1 MITKYTETLQRGQ
14 DLTISEMSIGMSELL
29 SDKISDSEKAEFLK
43 SLSKKGETDDELYS
57 MLTEMD
63 RHGIHISPACKGTI
77 IDVCG
82 TGGDK
87 LQTFNISTTA
97 AFVIAASGGVVAKH
111 GNRSVSG
118 VSGSADIF
126 EYFGYDLNAPPE
138 KTSKIIETFGIG
150 FLFAQKF
157 HPSMKNVANA
167 RKMVG
172 ARTAFNLLGPLCNPA
187 QVKNQLI
194 GVFSEDYLERIINIL
209 KKRGAQNIMTVHS
222 EDGLDEL
229 STTGKNKVCFLK
241 NNKTETTIVDPEKFG
256 MRKSSIKDIQI
267 SSKPQ
272 AIQAFLSVLNGTA
285 NRSMTEI
292 TTLNAAGGLMVSNIA
307 ENFGDAIEIASQTI
321 KNEKAYSLLTDFVK
335 SCGQIEKLKEAESQ

>member
-1 MITKYTETLQRGQ
+1 MITKYTEILQRGQ
-14 DLTISEMSIGMSELL
+14 DLTLDEMSIGMDNLL
-29 SDKISDSEKAEFLK
+29 SDKIPDSEKAEFLK
-43 SLSKKGETDDELYS
+43 NLSKKGETDEELYA
-57 MLTEMD
+57 MLNELD
-63 RHGIHISPACKGTI
+63 RHGIHINPACKGTI

-97 AFVIAASGGVVAKH
+97 AFVIAASGGIVAKH

-118 VSGSADIF
+118 ISGSADIF

-138 KTSKIIETFGIG
+138 KITKIIEKFGIG
-150 FLFAQKF
+150 FMFAQKF

-172 ARTAFNLLGPLCNPA
+172 SRTAFNLLGPLCNPA

-194 GVFSEDYLERIINIL
+194 GVFSEDYLERIIRIL

-222 EDGLDEL
+222 DDGLDEL
-229 STTGKNKVCFLK
+229 SITGKNKVCFLK
-241 NNKTETTIVDPEKFG
+241 NGKTETMIVDSEKLG
-256 MRKSSIKDIQI
+256 LHKSSIKDIQI
-267 SSKPQ
+267 SSKAQ

-285 NRSMTEI
+285 NRSMLEI
-292 TTLNAAGGLMVSNIA
+292 TILNAAGGLMVSNIA
-307 ENFGDAIEIASQTI
+307 ENFADAIEIARQTI
-321 KNEKAYSLLTDFVK
+321 KNEKAYSLLTDFIK
-335 SCGQIEKLKEAESQ
+335 SCGQIEKLKEAES

>member
-1 MITKYTETLQRGQ
+1 MITKYTEILQRGQ
-14 DLTISEMSIGMSELL
+14 NLTLDEMSSGMDELL

-43 SLSKKGETDDELYS
+43 NLSKKGETDEEIYAMLNEL
-57 MLTEMD
+57 D
-63 RHGIHISPACKGTI
+63 RHGIHINPVCRGTI

-118 VSGSADIF
+118 ISGSADIF
-126 EYFGYDLNAPPE
+126 EYFGYDLNASPE
-138 KTSKIIETFGIG
+138 RITEIIEKFGIG
-150 FLFAQKF
+150 FMFAQKF

-167 RKMVG
+167 RKLIG

-187 QVKNQLI
+187 RVKNQLI
-194 GVFSEDYLERIINIL
+194 GVFSEDYLERIVNIL

-222 EDGLDEL
+222 DDGLDEL

-241 NNKTETTIVDPEKFG
+241 NGKTKTLIVDPEKLG
-256 MRKSSIKDIQI
+256 LHKSSIRDIQI
-267 SSKPQ
+267 SSKDQ

-285 NRSMTEI
+285 NRSMLEI
-292 TTLNAAGGLMVSNIA
+292 TILNAAGGLMVSNVA
-307 ENFGDAIEIASQTI
+307 ENFEDAIEIARQTI

-335 SCGQIEKLKEAESQ
+335 SCGQIEKLREAES

>member
-1 MITKYTETLQRGQ
+1 MITEYTETLQRGQ
-14 DLTISEMSIGMSELL
+14 DLTISEMSTAMGDLL
-29 SDKISDSEKAEFLK
+29 SDRISDSKKAEFLK

-57 MLTEMD
+57 MLNEMD

-118 VSGSADIF
+118 ISGSADIF

-138 KTSKIIETFGIG
+138 KTTKIIERFGIG

-194 GVFSEDYLERIINIL
+194 GVFSDDYLERIINIL

-241 NNKTETTIVDPEKFG
+241 NNKTETSVIDPEKLG
-256 MRKSSIKDIQI
+256 LHKSSLKDIQI
-267 SSKPQ
+267 ASKGQ

-285 NRSMTEI
+285 NRSMVEI
-292 TTLNAAGGLMVSNIA
+292 TILNAAGGLMVSNIA
-307 ENFGDAIEIASQTI
+307 ENFGDAVEIATQTI
-321 KNEKAYSLLTDFVK
+321 KNEKAYSLLTDFIK
-335 SCGQIEKLKEAESQ
+335 SCGQIEKLKEAESP

>member
-1 MITKYTETLQRGQ
+1 MITKYTEVLQRGQ
-14 DLTISEMSIGMSELL
+14 DLTLDEMSDAMNDLL

-43 SLSKKGETDDELYS
+43 NLSKKGETDEELFA
-57 MLTEMD
+57 MLNEID
-63 RHGIHISPACKGTI
+63 RYGIHINPACNGTI

-97 AFVIAASGGVVAKH
+97 AFVIAASGGIVAKH

-118 VSGSADIF
+118 ISGSADIF
-126 EYFGYDLNAPPE
+126 EYFGYDLTAPPE
-138 KTSKIIETFGIG
+138 KITKIIEKFGIG
-150 FLFAQKF
+150 FMFAQKF

-167 RKMVG
+167 RKMIGV
-172 ARTAFNLLGPLCNPA
+172 RTAFNLLGPLCNPA

-194 GVFSEDYLERIINIL
+194 GVFSEDYLERTIKIL

-222 EDGLDEL
+222 NDGLDEL
-229 STTGKNKVCFLK
+229 STTAKNKVCFLK
-241 NNKTETTIVDPEKFG
+241 NGKVENMIVDPEEF
-256 MRKSSIKDIQI
+256 RLHKSSIKDIQI
-267 SSKPQ
+267 SSKDQ

-285 NRSMTEI
+285 SRSMIEI
-292 TTLNAAGGLMVSNIA
+292 TILNAAGGLMVSNIA
-307 ENFGDAIEIASQTI
+307 ENFADAIDIATQTI

-335 SCGQIEKLKEAESQ
+335 SCGNIEKLKEAES

>member
-1 MITKYTETLQRGQ
+1 MITKYTETLQKGQ
-14 DLTISEMSIGMSELL
+14 DLTISEMAIGMGELL
-29 SDKISDSEKAEFLK
+29 SDKISDSEKADFLK

-57 MLTEMD
+57 MLNEID

-111 GNRSVSG
+111 GNRSISG
-118 VSGSADIF
+118 ISGSADIF
-126 EYFGYDLNAPPE
+126 EYFGYDLNATPE
-138 KTSKIIETFGIG
+138 KTAKIIETFGIG

-172 ARTAFNLLGPLCNPA
+172 TRTAFNLLGPLCNPA

-194 GVFSEDYLERIINIL
+194 GVFSEDYLERIIKIL
-209 KKRGAQNIMTVHS
+209 KKRGAQNVMTVHS
-222 EDGLDEL
+222 DDGLDEL

-241 NNKTETTIVDPEKFG
+241 NNKTETSVIDPEKFG
-256 MRKSSIKDIQI
+256 LHKSSISDIQI
-267 SSKPQ
+267 SSKAQ

-285 NRSMTEI
+285 NRSMIEI
-292 TTLNAAGGLMVSNIA
+292 TILNAAGGLMVSNIA
-307 ENFGDAIEIASQTI
+307 ENFEDAIEIATQTI

-335 SCGQIEKLKEAESQ
+335 SCGQVEKLKEAESL